1 MLLLLLVLSGRT
13 FIPEMP
19 DAAPSVIALG
29 RLDSMG
35 LVEVCNGAPVSPS
48 HAVTL
53 FSFASGA
60 MPFVITDEGR
70 LLPDSAI
77 LFRDLGL
84 AMLVFDGEPFSRWN
98 DPRLDAPVSGEAVF
112 IAGYRSAGITFLQT
126 RTTDT
131 RNDGSVV
138 LSMGPAPGLMGAAAY
153 DASGRLLGIVT
164 GTIPDGDGNDRLAL
178 LPSQLW
184 SVWSSSLVNGVRGS
198 GSPFGVS
205 ALAYTLGEMDD
216 ETPSGVLIV
225 DVCEGSRAEGC
236 GLRSGD
242 LVIDAGGT
250 RVYHPESLRGI
261 INTGEA
267 VALSVY
273 RAGNTVRIQVP
284 GE

>member
-1 MLLLLLVLSGRT
+1 MLLLLLVLSGRS
-13 FIPEMP
+13 FIPEIP
-19 DAAPSVIALG
+19 AAAPSVIALG
-29 RLDSMG
+29 RLDQAG

-84 AMLVFDGEPFSRWN
+84 AMLVFDGQPFSRWN
-98 DPRLDAPVSGEAVF
+98 DPRLDAPVTGEAVF
-112 IAGYRSAGITFLQT
+112 VAGYRSDGITFLQT
-126 RTTDT
+126 RTAAT
-131 RNDGSVV
+131 RNDGTVV

-153 DASGRLLGIVT
+153 DASGHLMGIVT
-164 GTIPDGDGNDRLAL
+164 GTVSDQDGSDRLAL
-178 LPSQLW
+178 LPTQLW
-184 SVWSSSLVNGVRGS
+184 SVWSSSLVNGARAS

-205 ALAYTLGEMDD
+205 ALAYTLGEMDE

-225 DVCEGSRAEGC
+225 DVCDGSRAEHC
-236 GLRSGD
+236 GLQSGD
-242 LVIDAGGT
+242 LVTAAGGI

-261 INTGEA
+261 INGGGSVE
-267 VALSVY
+267 LSVY
-273 RAGNTVRIQVP
+273 RAGNTVTLEVP
-284 GE
+284 GD

>member
-1 MLLLLLVLSGRT
+1 MLLLLLALSGRT
-13 FIPEMP
+13 FIPEIP
-19 DAAPSVIALG
+19 SAAPSVVALG
-29 RLDSMG
+29 RVDSTG

-53 FSFASGA
+53 FSFASGP

-84 AMLVFDGEPFSRWN
+84 AMLVFDGQPFSRWN
-98 DPRLDAPVSGEAVF
+98 DPRLEAPETGEVVF
-112 IAGYRSAGITFLQT
+112 VAGYRSDGVTFLQT

-131 RNDGSVV
+131 RNDGTAI
-138 LSMGPAPGLMGAAAY
+138 LSMGPTPGLMGAAAY
-153 DASGRLLGIVT
+153 DASGRMLGIVT
-164 GTIPDGDGNDRLAL
+164 GTVPDQEGNERLAL

-184 SVWSSSLVNGVRGS
+184 CVWSSSLVNGVRGS

-242 LVIDAGGT
+242 LVTDAGGI

-261 INTGEA
+261 INTGQQVE
-267 VALSVY
+267 LSVY
-273 RAGNTVRIQVP
+273 RAGSTLRLEVT